1 MKEYLNKTKPYL
13 NDIII
18 DIQKS
23 GTWKV
28 QLTIVINFISSKDIN
43 EEQLMHSKSDNIEIM
58 TYDSTNEVIEEIFES
73 LLSRQQIGL
82 ATNNE
87 RERFYS

>member
-1 MKEYLNKTKPYL
+1 MKEYLNETKPYL

-73 LLSRQQIGL
+73 LLSR
-82 ATNNE
+82 
-87 RERFYS
+87 